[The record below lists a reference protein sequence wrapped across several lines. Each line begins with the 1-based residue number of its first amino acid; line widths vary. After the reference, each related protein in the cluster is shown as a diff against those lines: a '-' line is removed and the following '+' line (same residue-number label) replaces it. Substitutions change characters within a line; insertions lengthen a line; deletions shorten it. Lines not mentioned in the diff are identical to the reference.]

1 MQLIQSR
8 IQHQLTPQRQRMAAL
23 TLTWVFIIIAIIWL
37 AQLTWRVLT
46 PADTLLVA
54 PTQTHTRNAQ
64 RTTNILALQ
73 ELNLFGDR
81 AAQESTQAAL
91 DAPETTLNVRLVGLV
106 ASAQAERSAAIIEQ
120 SGRQQTYIIGERIS
134 NSRASV
140 EQILPD
146 RVLLDNG
153 GRREVLYIEGRDGAE
168 AQLRIHTPSPNAEQP
183 RRSNQPIRI
192 NTRDNQQVAEAVAQ
206 ARENPAAILEMINI
220 SPVREGEDIVGYQ
233 LRPRQNRELFT
244 GLGLEV
250 GDVAVAING
259 YDLTDPAQALAAMN
273 ELEDSSRAIIQV
285 RRGNDIID
293 LELQAQ

>member
-1 MQLIQSR
+1 MV
-8 IQHQLTPQRQRMAAL
+8 AL
-23 TLTWVFIIIAIIWL
+23 TFTWVFIVIAIIWL

-46 PADTLLVA
+46 PADTLVLA
-54 PTQTHTRNAQ
+54 PNQNYTGSVQ
-64 RTTNILALQ
+64 RTTNINALQ
-73 ELNLFGDR
+73 ALNLFGDR
-81 AAQESTQAAL
+81 AAQQSTQVTE

-106 ASAQAERSAAIIEQ
+106 ASAEAERSAAIIEQ
-120 SGRQQTYIIGERIS
+120 SGKQQTYIIGERIG

-140 EQILPD
+140 EHILPD
-146 RVLLDNG
+146 RVLLDHG

-168 AQLRIHTPSPNAEQP
+168 AQLRIQSPSADRGQP
-183 RRSNQPIRI
+183 RPSSQPIRI
-192 NTRDNQQVAEAVAQ
+192 DTRSNQQVAEAVSQ
-206 ARENPAAILEMINI
+206 VRENPAALLEMINI
-220 SPVREGEDIVGYQ
+220 SPVRQGENIVGYQ

-244 GLGLEV
+244 ALGLEI

-285 RRGNDIID
+285 QRGNDIID